1 MNRTEHHKSTSSLT
15 RCTGAIPR
23 AVLWDLDGTLADS
36 KEYHWRSW
44 QAALAD
50 VGVQVS
56 EGRFEASFGQ
66 RNDAILSAWLG
77 ADADPQ
83 LVRRIG
89 DAKEALY
96 RQIVETEGIVP
107 LPGAAEWVRT
117 LHEEGWRQAIASS
130 APRLNVEVMHR
141 ALGFGERI
149 QVLVAAEDVRRGKPE
164 PDVFLAAAERLGV
177 PPARCV
183 VVEDAE
189 AGIEAAARAGMA
201 SIGVGPGAV
210 GAAEVVMS
218 RLDELPPDIFRRLL
232 GERRP

>member
-1 MNRTEHHKSTSSLT
+1 LSYGDGGT
-15 RCTGAIPR
+15 RR

-50 VGVQVS
+50 VEVRVS
-56 EGRFEASFGQ
+56 EAQFEASFGQ

-77 ADADPQ
+77 AHADPE

-89 DAKEALY
+89 EAKEALY
-96 RQIVETEGIVP
+96 RELVETEGIAP

-117 LHEEGWRQAIASS
+117 LHQEGWRQAIASS

-141 ALGFGERI
+141 ALEFGERI
-149 QVLVAAEDVRRGKPE
+149 QVLVAAEDVSRGKPA
-164 PDVFLAAAERLGV
+164 PDVFLAAAERLGIE
-177 PPARCV
+177 PARCI

-210 GAAEVVMS
+210 GAADVVV
-218 RLDELPPDIFRRLL
+218 RTLAELPPDVFFRLL
-232 GERRP
+232 DARHP